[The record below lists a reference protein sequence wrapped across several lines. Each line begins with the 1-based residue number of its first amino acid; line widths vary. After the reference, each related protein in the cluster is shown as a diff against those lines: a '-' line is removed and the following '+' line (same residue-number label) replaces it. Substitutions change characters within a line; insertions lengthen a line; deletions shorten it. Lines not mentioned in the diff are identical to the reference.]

1 MKSCFDYY
9 LMTLNS
15 FMWLWRYHF
24 EEDDF
29 FYYLLIAPLLFS
41 IHYSKPFFL
50 VSLFCSCIKVFVK
63 DAKMFLNMLR
73 FLISLNVSYIWIC
86 FCYFLMIYFRGWLW
100 QPIQEKY
107 IYSERKVNINYTIQ
121 RFGVVFYLILKVSY
135 AHQGYSFLLN
145 KKPQ

>member
-1 MKSCFDYY
+1 MKSCFDY

-24 EEDDF
+24 EEDVF
-29 FYYLLIAPLLFS
+29 FYYLLVAPLLFS

-63 DAKMFLNMLR
+63 DAKMFFNMLR

-86 FCYFLMIYFRGWLW
+86 SRYFLMIYFRGWLW

-107 IYSERKVNINYTIQ
+107 IYSEKDKYQLYHSKVWGCFWFNIKSVLCSPRLQ
-121 RFGVVFYLILKVSY
+121 F
-135 AHQGYSFLLN
+135 FLLN